1 MMEGILMSKSL
12 KTVQTICKVC
22 KVLAEIAFVLL
33 VVGAVLVLA
42 CGIFIGAGKM
52 DALVSSGGVVLD
64 DMLQQTGVTQEYV
77 TAVIV
82 CMTIIIA
89 AEAVVAKF
97 INVYFKHELKAGT
110 PFTFEGA
117 KEMLRLGIIT
127 IAVPAGASLVATIV
141 FGIMAAGSGLDS
153 EFNFEISLGMG
164 LVFLALSPLLKHGTE
179 LRLRAQYAEEKLAE
193 TEVKPTDS
201 EEDNL

>member
-1 MMEGILMSKSL
+1 MSKSL
-12 KTVQTICKVC
+12 KTVQTVCKVC
-22 KVLAEIAFVLL
+22 KVLAEIAFVLF
-33 VVGAVLVLA
+33 VVIVALMLA
-42 CGIFIGAGKM
+42 AAIFTGTGNF
-52 DALVSSGGVVLD
+52 DALLLSGGVVLD
-64 DMLQQTGVTQEYV
+64 DMLQQTGVTQDYMV
-77 TAVIV
+77 AVFV
-82 CMTIIIA
+82 CLTIIIA

-127 IAVPAGASLVATIV
+127 IAVPVGASVISAIYLTVVTAD
-141 FGIMAAGSGLDS
+141 SGDW
-153 EFNFEISLGMG
+153 NFSVKISLGMG
-164 LVFLALSPLLKHGTE
+164 LMFLALSPLLKHGTE

-193 TEVKPTDS
+193 TESKPADS

>member
-1 MMEGILMSKSL
+1 MSKSL

-22 KVLAEIAFVLL
+22 KVLAEIAFVMFVVIVALML
-33 VVGAVLVLA
+33 VAA
-42 CGIFIGAGKM
+42 IFTGTGKM
-52 DALVSSGGVVLD
+52 DALMSSGALVLD
-64 DMLQQTGVTQEYV
+64 EMLQQTGVTQDYMVAEF
-77 TAVIV
+77 V
-82 CMTIIIA
+82 CLTIIIA

-127 IAVPAGASLVATIV
+127 IAVPVGASLAATIV
-141 FGIMAAGSGLDS
+141 FDIMAAGSGLDS

-164 LVFLALSPLLKHGTE
+164 LMFLALSPLLKHGTE

-193 TEVKPTDS
+193 EKPADS
-201 EEDNL
+201 EEDSL

>member
-1 MMEGILMSKSL
+1 MSKSL

-22 KVLAEIAFVLL
+22 KVLAEIAFVMFVVIVALML
-33 VVGAVLVLA
+33 VAA
-42 CGIFIGAGKM
+42 IFTGTGKL
-52 DALVSSGGVVLD
+52 DALLSSGALD
-64 DMLQQTGVTQEYV
+64 LDEMLQQYGATQEYV

-127 IAVPAGASLVATIV
+127 IAVPVGASLAATIV
-141 FGIMAAGSGLDS
+141 FDIMAAGSGLDS

-164 LVFLALSPLLKHGTE
+164 LMFLALSPLLKHGTE

-193 TEVKPTDS
+193 EKPADS

>member
-1 MMEGILMSKSL
+1 MSKSL

-22 KVLAEIAFVLL
+22 KVLAEIAFVMF
-33 VVGAVLVLA
+33 VVIVALMLA
-42 CGIFIGAGKM
+42 ATIFTGTGNF

-64 DMLQQTGVTQEYV
+64 DMLQQTGVTQDYMV
-77 TAVIV
+77 AVFV
-82 CMTIIIA
+82 CLTIIIA

-127 IAVPAGASLVATIV
+127 IAVPVGASLAATIV

-153 EFNFEISLGMG
+153 EFNFEISLGLG
-164 LVFLALSPLLKHGTE
+164 LMFLALSPLLKHGTE

>member
-1 MMEGILMSKSL
+1 MSKSL
-12 KTVQTICKVC
+12 KTVQTVCKVC

-33 VVGAVLVLA
+33 VVGAVLMLA
-42 CGIFIGAGKM
+42 CGIFIGTGKM
-52 DALVSSGGVVLD
+52 NALLSSGALVLD
-64 DMLQQTGVTQEYV
+64 EMLQQSGATQEYV
-77 TAVIV
+77 TAVFV
-82 CMTIIIA
+82 CLTIIIV

-164 LVFLALSPLLKHGTE
+164 LMFLALSPLLKYGAE
-179 LRLRAQYAEEKLAE
+179 LGAKAQLAEEKPA
-193 TEVKPTDS
+193 DS
-201 EEDNL
+201 EEDDL

>member
-1 MMEGILMSKSL
+1 MSKSL

-22 KVLAEIAFVLL
+22 KVLAEIAFVIF
-33 VVGAVLVLA
+33 VVIVALMLAVA
-42 CGIFIGAGKM
+42 IFTGTGKL
-52 DALVSSGGVVLD
+52 DALLSSGALD
-64 DMLQQTGVTQEYV
+64 LDEMLQQYGATQEYV
-77 TAVIV
+77 TAVLV

-127 IAVPAGASLVATIV
+127 IAVPVGASLAATIV
-141 FGIMAAGSGLDS
+141 FDIMAAGSGLDS

-179 LRLRAQYAEEKLAE
+179 LRLRAQNAEEKLAE
-193 TEVKPTDS
+193 VKPADS

>member
-1 MMEGILMSKSL
+1 MMEEVLMSKSL
-12 KTVQTICKVC
+12 KTVQTVCKVC

-33 VVGAVLVLA
+33 VVGAVLMLA
-42 CGIFIGAGKM
+42 AAIFTGTGNF
-52 DALVSSGGVVLD
+52 DALMSSGALVLD
-64 DMLQQTGVTQEYV
+64 EMLQQSGVTQEYV
-77 TAVIV
+77 TAVLV
-82 CMTIIIA
+82 CMTIIVA
-89 AEAVVAKF
+89 AEAIVAKF

-127 IAVPAGASLVATIV
+127 IAVPTGASLVATIV

-153 EFNFEISLGMG
+153 EFNFEISLGLG
-164 LVFLALSPLLKHGTE
+164 LMFLALSPLLKHGTE

>member
-1 MMEGILMSKSL
+1 MSKSL

-22 KVLAEIAFVLL
+22 KVLAEIAFVMF
-33 VVGAVLVLA
+33 VVIVALMLAVA
-42 CGIFIGAGKM
+42 IFTGTGKL
-52 DALVSSGGVVLD
+52 DALLLSGGVVLD
-64 DMLQQTGVTQEYV
+64 DMLQQTGVTQDYMV
-77 TAVIV
+77 AVFI

-164 LVFLALSPLLKHGTE
+164 LMFLALSPLLKHGTE
-179 LRLRAQYAEEKLAE
+179 LRLRAKNAEEKLAE
-193 TEVKPTDS
+193 TEVKPADS

>member
-1 MMEGILMSKSL
+1 MSKSL

-22 KVLAEIAFVLL
+22 KVLAEIAFVMF
-33 VVGAVLVLA
+33 VVIVVLMLA
-42 CGIFIGAGKM
+42 AAIFTGTGKL
-52 DALVSSGGVVLD
+52 DALLLSGGVVLD
-64 DMLQQTGVTQEYV
+64 DMLQQTGVTQDYMV
-77 TAVIV
+77 AVFV
-82 CMTIIIA
+82 CLTITIA

-127 IAVPAGASLVATIV
+127 IAVPVGASLAATIV
-141 FGIMAAGSGLDS
+141 FDIMAAGSGLDS

-164 LVFLALSPLLKHGTE
+164 LMFLALSPLLKHGTE
-179 LRLRAQYAEEKLAE
+179 LRLRAQNAEEKLAE
-193 TEVKPTDS
+193 VKPADS

>member
-22 KVLAEIAFVLL
+22 KVLAEIAFVMFVVIVALML
-33 VVGAVLVLA
+33 VAA
-42 CGIFIGAGKM
+42 IFTGTGKL
-52 DALVSSGGVVLD
+52 DALLSSGALD
-64 DMLQQTGVTQEYV
+64 LDEMLQQYGATQEYV
-77 TAVIV
+77 TAVLV

-164 LVFLALSPLLKHGTE
+164 LMFLALSPLLKHGTE

-193 TEVKPTDS
+193 EKPADS

>member
-1 MMEGILMSKSL
+1 MSKSL
-12 KTVQTICKVC
+12 KTVQTVCKVC
-22 KVLAEIAFVLL
+22 KVLAEIAFVMF
-33 VVGAVLVLA
+33 VVIVALMLA
-42 CGIFIGAGKM
+42 AAIFIGAGKM
-52 DALVSSGGVVLD
+52 DALMSSGGVVLD
-64 DMLQQTGVTQEYV
+64 DMLQQTGVTQEYMV
-77 TAVIV
+77 AVFV
-82 CMTIIIA
+82 CLTIIIA

-164 LVFLALSPLLKHGTE
+164 LMFLALSPLLKHGTE
-179 LRLRAQYAEEKLAE
+179 LRLRAQNAEEKLAE
-193 TEVKPTDS
+193 VKPADS
-201 EEDNL
+201 EEDSL

>member
-1 MMEGILMSKSL
+1 MSKSL
-12 KTVQTICKVC
+12 KTVQTVCKVC
-22 KVLAEIAFVLL
+22 KVLAEIAFVMF
-33 VVGAVLVLA
+33 VVIVALMLA
-42 CGIFIGAGKM
+42 AAIFTGTGNF
-52 DALVSSGGVVLD
+52 DALLSSGGVVLD
-64 DMLQQTGVTQEYV
+64 DMLQQTGVTQDYMV
-77 TAVIV
+77 AVFV
-82 CMTIIIA
+82 CLTIIIA

-127 IAVPAGASLVATIV
+127 IAVPAGASIIAAVYFSIV
-141 FGIMAAGSGLDS
+141 TAGSNGYD
-153 EFNFEISLGMG
+153 FNFEISVGMG

-193 TEVKPTDS
+193 VKPADS

>member
-1 MMEGILMSKSL
+1 MSKSL

-22 KVLAEIAFVLL
+22 MVLAEIAFVLL
-33 VVGAVLVLA
+33 IVGAVLVLA

-52 DALVSSGGVVLD
+52 DALMSSGALVLD
-64 DMLQQTGVTQEYV
+64 EMLQQSGVTQEYV
-77 TAVIV
+77 TAVLV

-141 FGIMAAGSGLDS
+141 FDIMAAGSGLDS

-164 LVFLALSPLLKHGTE
+164 LMFLALSPLLKHGTE
-179 LRLRAQYAEEKLAE
+179 LRLRAQNAEEKLAE
-193 TEVKPTDS
+193 TEVKPADS

>member
-1 MMEGILMSKSL
+1 MSKSL
-12 KTVQTICKVC
+12 KTVQTVCKVC
-22 KVLAEIAFVLL
+22 KVLAEIAFVMF
-33 VVGAVLVLA
+33 VVIVALMLA
-42 CGIFIGAGKM
+42 ATIFTGTGNF

-64 DMLQQTGVTQEYV
+64 DMLQQTGVTQDYMV
-77 TAVIV
+77 AVLV

-127 IAVPAGASLVATIV
+127 IAVPVGASLAATIV

-153 EFNFEISLGMG
+153 EFNFEISLGLG
-164 LVFLALSPLLKHGTE
+164 LMFLALSPLLKHGTE
-179 LRLRAQYAEEKLAE
+179 LRLRAQNAEEKLA
-193 TEVKPTDS
+193 EVKPTDS

>member
-1 MMEGILMSKSL
+1 MSKSL
-12 KTVQTICKVC
+12 KTVQTVCKVC
-22 KVLAEIAFVLL
+22 KVLAEIAFVLF
-33 VVGAVLVLA
+33 VVIVALMLA
-42 CGIFIGAGKM
+42 AAIFTGTGKL

-64 DMLQQTGVTQEYV
+64 DMLQQTGVTQDYMV
-77 TAVIV
+77 AVLV

-127 IAVPAGASLVATIV
+127 IAVPVGASLVATIV

-164 LVFLALSPLLKHGTE
+164 LMFLALSPLLKHGTE
-179 LRLRAQYAEEKLAE
+179 LRLRAQNAEEKLAE
-193 TEVKPTDS
+193 EKPADS

>member
-1 MMEGILMSKSL
+1 MSKSL
-12 KTVQTICKVC
+12 KTVQTVCKVC
-22 KVLAEIAFVLL
+22 KVLAEIAFVLF
-33 VVGAVLVLA
+33 VVIVALMLA
-42 CGIFIGAGKM
+42 AAIFTGTGNF
-52 DALVSSGGVVLD
+52 DALLLSGGVVLD
-64 DMLQQTGVTQEYV
+64 DMLQQTGVTQDYMV
-77 TAVIV
+77 AVFV
-82 CMTIIIA
+82 CLTIIIA

-127 IAVPAGASLVATIV
+127 IAVPVGASVISAIYLTVVTAD
-141 FGIMAAGSGLDS
+141 SGDW
-153 EFNFEISLGMG
+153 NFSVKISLGLG
-164 LVFLALSPLLKHGTE
+164 LMFLALSPLLKHGTE

-193 TEVKPTDS
+193 TEVKPADS

>member
-1 MMEGILMSKSL
+1 MSKSL
-12 KTVQTICKVC
+12 NTVQKICKVC

-33 VVGAVLVLA
+33 VVGAVLMLA

-52 DALVSSGGVVLD
+52 DALLSSGALALNE
-64 DMLQQTGVTQEYV
+64 MLQQYGATQEYV
-77 TAVIV
+77 TAVLV

-127 IAVPAGASLVATIV
+127 IAVPVGASLVATIV

-153 EFNFEISLGMG
+153 EFNFEISLGLG
-164 LVFLALSPLLKHGTE
+164 LMFLALSPLLKHGTE

-201 EEDNL
+201 EEDSL

>member
-1 MMEGILMSKSL
+1 MSKSL
-12 KTVQTICKVC
+12 KTVQTVCKVC
-22 KVLAEIAFVLL
+22 MVLAEIAFVLF
-33 VVGAVLVLA
+33 VVIVALMLA
-42 CGIFIGAGKM
+42 AAIFTGTGKM
-52 DALVSSGGVVLD
+52 DALLSSGALALNE
-64 DMLQQTGVTQEYV
+64 MLQQYGATQEYV
-77 TAVIV
+77 TAVLV

-127 IAVPAGASLVATIV
+127 IAVPAGASLAATVV
-141 FGIMAAGSGLDS
+141 FDIMAAGSGLDS

-164 LVFLALSPLLKHGTE
+164 LMFLALSPLLKHGTE
-179 LRLRAQYAEEKLAE
+179 LRLRAKNAEEKLAE
-193 TEVKPTDS
+193 SKPADS

>member
-1 MMEGILMSKSL
+1 MS
-12 KTVQTICKVC
+12 
-22 KVLAEIAFVLL
+22 
-33 VVGAVLVLA
+33 
-42 CGIFIGAGKM
+42 
-52 DALVSSGGVVLD
+52 
-64 DMLQQTGVTQEYV
+64 MLQQSGVTQEYV
-77 TAVIV
+77 TAVLV
-82 CMTIIIA
+82 CMTIIVA

-127 IAVPAGASLVATIV
+127 IAVPVGASLAATIV
-141 FGIMAAGSGLDS
+141 FDIMAAGSGLDS

-164 LVFLALSPLLKHGTE
+164 LMFLALSPLLKHGTE

-193 TEVKPTDS
+193 TEVKPADS

>member
-1 MMEGILMSKSL
+1 MSKSL

-33 VVGAVLVLA
+33 IVGAVLMLA

-52 DALVSSGGVVLD
+52 DSLLESGGLVLD
-64 DMLQQTGVTQEYV
+64 DMLQLSGVTQEYV
-77 TAVIV
+77 TAVFI
-82 CMTIIIA
+82 CMTIIIV

-127 IAVPAGASLVATIV
+127 IAVPAGASLAATIV
-141 FGIMAAGSGLDS
+141 FGIMAAGSGLDRT
-153 EFNFEISLGMG
+153 FNFEISLGMG

-193 TEVKPTDS
+193 TEVKPADS

>member
-1 MMEGILMSKSL
+1 MSKSL
-12 KTVQTICKVC
+12 KTVQTVCKVC
-22 KVLAEIAFVLL
+22 KVLAEIAFVMFVVIVALML
-33 VVGAVLVLA
+33 VAA
-42 CGIFIGAGKM
+42 IFTGTGKM
-52 DALVSSGGVVLD
+52 DALLSSGGVVLD
-64 DMLQQTGVTQEYV
+64 DMLQQTGVTQDYMV
-77 TAVIV
+77 AVFV
-82 CMTIIIA
+82 CLTIIIA

-164 LVFLALSPLLKHGTE
+164 LMFLALSPLLKHGTE
-179 LRLRAQYAEEKLAE
+179 LRLRAQNAEEKLAE
-193 TEVKPTDS
+193 TEEKPADS

>member
-1 MMEGILMSKSL
+1 MSKSL
-12 KTVQTICKVC
+12 KTVQTVCKVC

-33 VVGAVLVLA
+33 IVGAVLVLA

-52 DALVSSGGVVLD
+52 DALMSSGALVLD
-64 DMLQQTGVTQEYV
+64 EMLQQSGVTQEYV
-77 TAVIV
+77 TAVLV

-127 IAVPAGASLVATIV
+127 IAVPVGASLAATIV
-141 FGIMAAGSGLDS
+141 FDIMAAGSGLDS

-164 LVFLALSPLLKHGTE
+164 LMFLALSPLLKHGTE
-179 LRLRAQYAEEKLAE
+179 LRLRAQNAEEKLAE
-193 TEVKPTDS
+193 TEVKPADS

>member
-1 MMEGILMSKSL
+1 MSKSL

-22 KVLAEIAFVLL
+22 KVLAEIAFVMFVVIVALML
-33 VVGAVLVLA
+33 VAA
-42 CGIFIGAGKM
+42 IFTGTGKM
-52 DALVSSGGVVLD
+52 DALLSSGALNLD
-64 DMLQQTGVTQEYV
+64 EMLQQYGATQEYV
-77 TAVIV
+77 TAVLV

-127 IAVPAGASLVATIV
+127 IAVPAGASLAATIV

-164 LVFLALSPLLKHGTE
+164 LMFLALSPLLKHGTE
-179 LRLRAQYAEEKLAE
+179 LRLRAKNAEEQLA
-193 TEVKPTDS
+193 EVKPADS

>member
-1 MMEGILMSKSL
+1 MSKSL
-12 KTVQTICKVC
+12 KTVQTVCKVC
-22 KVLAEIAFVLL
+22 KVLAEIAFVLF
-33 VVGAVLVLA
+33 VVIVALMLA
-42 CGIFIGAGKM
+42 AAIFTGTDNF
-52 DALVSSGGVVLD
+52 DALLLSGGVVLD
-64 DMLQQTGVTQEYV
+64 DMLQQTGVTQDYMV
-77 TAVIV
+77 AVFV
-82 CMTIIIA
+82 CLTIIIA

-127 IAVPAGASLVATIV
+127 IAVPVGASVISAIYLTVVTAD
-141 FGIMAAGSGLDS
+141 SGDW
-153 EFNFEISLGMG
+153 NFSVKISLGMG
-164 LVFLALSPLLKHGTE
+164 LMFLALSPLLKHGTE

-193 TEVKPTDS
+193 SKPADS

>member
-1 MMEGILMSKSL
+1 MSKSL

-22 KVLAEIAFVLL
+22 KVLAEIAFVMFVVIVALML
-33 VVGAVLVLA
+33 VAA
-42 CGIFIGAGKM
+42 IFTGTGKL
-52 DALVSSGGVVLD
+52 DALLSSGALD
-64 DMLQQTGVTQEYV
+64 LDEMLQQYGATQEYV
-77 TAVIV
+77 TAVLV

-127 IAVPAGASLVATIV
+127 IAVPVGASLAATIV
-141 FGIMAAGSGLDS
+141 FDIMAAGSGLDS

-164 LVFLALSPLLKHGTE
+164 LMFLALSPLLKHGTE
-179 LRLRAQYAEEKLAE
+179 LRLRAQNAEEKLAE
-193 TEVKPTDS
+193 VKPADS

>member
-1 MMEGILMSKSL
+1 MSKSL

-22 KVLAEIAFVLL
+22 KVLAEIAFVMF
-33 VVGAVLVLA
+33 VVIVALMLA
-42 CGIFIGAGKM
+42 AAIFTGTGYF
-52 DALVSSGGVVLD
+52 DTLVSSGALILD
-64 DMLQQTGVTQEYV
+64 DAIMYSGAAQEYV
-77 TAVIV
+77 VAICVA
-82 CMTIIIA
+82 IIIVFS

-127 IAVPAGASLVATIV
+127 IAVPSAASVISAIYLTVVTAD
-141 FGIMAAGSGLDS
+141 SGDW
-153 EFNFEISLGMG
+153 NFSVKISLGMG
-164 LVFLALSPLLKHGTE
+164 LMFLALSPLLKHGTE
-179 LRLRAQYAEEKLAE
+179 LRLRAKNAEEQLAE
-193 TEVKPTDS
+193 SKPADS

>member
-1 MMEGILMSKSL
+1 MSKSL
-12 KTVQTICKVC
+12 KTVQTICKVG

-33 VVGAVLVLA
+33 VVGAVLMLL
-42 CGIFIGAGKM
+42 CGIFIGSGNF
-52 DALVSSGGVVLD
+52 DALMASGALVLD
-64 DMLQQTGVTQEYV
+64 EMLQQSGATQEYV
-77 TAVIV
+77 MAVFISLTIMIV
-82 CMTIIIA
+82 

-127 IAVPAGASLVATIV
+127 IAVPAGASIIAAIV
-141 FGIMAAGSGLDS
+141 FGIMAAGSGADRS
-153 EFNFEISLGMG
+153 FGFEISLGMG
-164 LVFLALSPLLKHGTE
+164 VVFLALSPLLKHGTE
-179 LRLRAQYAEEKLAE
+179 LRLRAQYAEEKL
-193 TEVKPTDS
+193 TEGKPADS

>member
-1 MMEGILMSKSL
+1 MSKSL

-22 KVLAEIAFVLL
+22 KVLAEIAFVMF
-33 VVGAVLVLA
+33 VVIVALMLA
-42 CGIFIGAGKM
+42 ATIFTGTGNF

-64 DMLQQTGVTQEYV
+64 DMLQQTGVTQDYMV
-77 TAVIV
+77 AVLV

-127 IAVPAGASLVATIV
+127 IAVPVGASLAATIV

-193 TEVKPTDS
+193 VKPADS
-201 EEDNL
+201 EEDSL

>member
-1 MMEGILMSKSL
+1 MSKSL

-22 KVLAEIAFVLL
+22 KVLAEIAFVMF
-33 VVGAVLVLA
+33 VVIVVLMLA
-42 CGIFIGAGKM
+42 AAIFTGTGKL
-52 DALVSSGGVVLD
+52 DALLLSGGVVLD
-64 DMLQQTGVTQEYV
+64 DMLQQTGVTQDYMV
-77 TAVIV
+77 AVLV

-127 IAVPAGASLVATIV
+127 IAVPVGASLAATIV
-141 FGIMAAGSGLDS
+141 FDIMAAGSGLDS

-164 LVFLALSPLLKHGTE
+164 LMFLALSPLLKHGTE
-179 LRLRAQYAEEKLAE
+179 LRLRAQNAEEKLAE
-193 TEVKPTDS
+193 VKPADS

>member
-1 MMEGILMSKSL
+1 MSKSL

-22 KVLAEIAFVLL
+22 KVLAEIAFVMFVVIVALML
-33 VVGAVLVLA
+33 VAA
-42 CGIFIGAGKM
+42 IFTGTGKM
-52 DALVSSGGVVLD
+52 DALLSSGGVVLD
-64 DMLQQTGVTQEYV
+64 EMLQQTGVTQDYMV
-77 TAVIV
+77 AVFV
-82 CMTIIIA
+82 CLTIIIA

-127 IAVPAGASLVATIV
+127 IAVPGGASLAATIV
-141 FGIMAAGSGLDS
+141 FDIMAAGSGLDS
-153 EFNFEISLGMG
+153 EFNFEISLGTG
-164 LVFLALSPLLKHGTE
+164 LMFLALSPLLKHGTE
-179 LRLRAQYAEEKLAE
+179 LRLRAQNAEEKLAE
-193 TEVKPTDS
+193 VKPADS

>member
-1 MMEGILMSKSL
+1 MSKSL

-33 VVGAVLVLA
+33 VVGAVLMLA
-42 CGIFIGAGKM
+42 CGIFIGTDKM
-52 DALVSSGGVVLD
+52 DALMSSGALVLD
-64 DMLQQTGVTQEYV
+64 EMLQQYGVTQEYV
-77 TAVIV
+77 TAVFI
-82 CMTIIIA
+82 CMTIIIV

-127 IAVPAGASLVATIV
+127 IAVPVGASLVATIV

-153 EFNFEISLGMG
+153 EFNFEISLGLG
-164 LVFLALSPLLKHGTE
+164 LMFLALSPLLKHGTE

-201 EEDNL
+201 EEDSL

>member
-1 MMEGILMSKSL
+1 MSKSL

-22 KVLAEIAFVLL
+22 KVLAEIAFVLF
-33 VVGAVLVLA
+33 VVIMALMLA
-42 CGIFIGAGKM
+42 AAIFTGTGNF

-64 DMLQQTGVTQEYV
+64 DMLQQTGVTQDYMV
-77 TAVIV
+77 AVFV
-82 CMTIIIA
+82 CLTIIIA

-127 IAVPAGASLVATIV
+127 IAVPVGASLAATIV
-141 FGIMAAGSGLDS
+141 FDIMAAGSGLDS

-164 LVFLALSPLLKHGTE
+164 LMFLALSPLLKHGTE
-179 LRLRAQYAEEKLAE
+179 LRLRAQNAEEKLAE
-193 TEVKPTDS
+193 VKPADS

>member
-12 KTVQTICKVC
+12 KTVQTVCKVC

-33 VVGAVLVLA
+33 IVGAVLVLA
-42 CGIFIGAGKM
+42 AAIFTGTGNF
-52 DALVSSGGVVLD
+52 DALVSSGALVLD
-64 DMLQQTGVTQEYV
+64 EMLQQTGVTQDYMV
-77 TAVIV
+77 AVFV
-82 CMTIIIA
+82 CLTIIIA

-127 IAVPAGASLVATIV
+127 IAAPAGASLAATIV

-164 LVFLALSPLLKHGTE
+164 LMFLALSPLLKHGTE